1 MTATVIRPDLS
12 QRTALSKSA
21 LNTFELCQTKA
32 FFEIHDRRPFVPN
45 EKVSFGSAVD
55 AAVEKV
61 IEDIRDGRTIDEG
74 RALAAAEEVI
84 ERDDAGV
91 DLRLVESA
99 VTKFVVQAAPEFD
112 FTDVAL
118 QAHLNVT
125 LDGLGEIDGHPDIIL
140 RTNAPWDVKTGAPK
154 DSAETPELGLYGLM
168 VEAATGETVPEVGYV
183 YYNRKLVTPKWGIV
197 KAPFTDEYRRWAYE
211 RAAAYVRAKK
221 ADALLNARAAV
232 PMNFAMTG
240 GPKFDGLCG
249 DCVYAPANGG
259 PCALTFNREVSDV
272 A

>member
-21 LNTFELCQTKA
+21 VNQFELCATKA
-32 FFEIHDRRPFVPN
+32 WFEIHHRRPFVPN

-61 IEDIRDGRTIDEG
+61 IEDIRDGRTIDEA
-74 RALAAAEEVI
+74 RAMTAAIEII
-84 ERDDAGV
+84 ERDEAGV
-91 DLRLVESA
+91 DVDAVESA
-99 VTKFVVQAAPEFD
+99 VTRFVAQAAPAFD

-118 QAHLNVT
+118 QVHLNIE

-140 RTNAPWDVKTGAPK
+140 ATNAPWDVKTGTAK
-154 DSAETPELGLYGLM
+154 DTAETPELGLYGLM
-168 VEAATGETVPEVGYV
+168 VEAVTGHTVPEVGYV

-221 ADALLNARAAV
+221 ADALLNARTAE

-240 GPKFDGLCG
+240 GPKFDGLCS
-249 DCVYAPANGG
+249 DCVYNPALGG
-259 PCALTFNREVSDV
+259 PCAMTLVREVSDV